1 MADPH
6 ACKWLTELLPRV
18 TALAC
23 ESGRTLL
30 TLYQDLNPR
39 VQYKLDHSP
48 VTQADLV
55 SHRILETGLACVAP
69 HWPVLSEESVEVPFD
84 ERKSWRHFW
93 MIDPLDGTKE
103 FLHRTGEFTVN
114 IALIEEDRPILGVVY
129 APVIDKLYFAARGAG
144 SYRTDGKVT
153 KPIKVA
159 PATTG
164 STRFVVSRCH
174 ASEQEGLTQTKGGK
188 SIVMGS
194 SLKFCLIA
202 EGAADVY
209 PRNGPTMEWDTAA
222 AQCILEEAGGSVTD
236 LEGNTIRY
244 NKHVLL
250 NPAFVARAH
259 FKVSALPGDR

>member
-1 MADPH
+1 MADPY
-6 ACKWLTELLPRV
+6 AGKWLTELLPRV

-23 ESGRTLL
+23 ESGRTILAI
-30 TLYQDLNPR
+30 YQDLNPH
-39 VQYKLDHSP
+39 VEYKLDHSP

-55 SHRILETGLACVAP
+55 SHHILQTGLARLAP
-69 HWPVLSEESVEVPFD
+69 HWPVLSEESVAVPFD

-114 IALIEEDRPILGVVY
+114 IALIEDDRPILGVVY

-144 SYRTDGKVT
+144 SYRLDGKGT
-153 KPIKVA
+153 TPIKVA
-159 PATTG
+159 STTAG
-164 STRFVVSRCH
+164 NTRFVISRRH
-174 ASEQEGLTQTKGGK
+174 ASEQETLNDFIDQTKRGELM
-188 SIVMGS
+188 VMGS
-194 SLKFCLIA
+194 SLKFCLVA

-250 NPAFVARAH
+250 NSGFVARAH
-259 FKVSALPGDR
+259 S

>member
-1 MADPH
+1 MADPY

-30 TLYQDLNPR
+30 AIYQDPNPS
-39 VQYKLDHSP
+39 VEYKLDHSP

-55 SHRILETGLACVAP
+55 SHHILQTGLARLAP
-69 HWPVLSEESVEVPFD
+69 YWPVLSEESVEVPFD

-114 IALIEEDRPILGVVY
+114 IALIEDDRPILGVVY
-129 APVIDKLYFAARGAG
+129 APVIDKLYFAVRGAG
-144 SYRTDGKVT
+144 SYRTDGKVIT
-153 KPIKVA
+153 PIKVTS
-159 PATTG
+159 TTAG
-164 STRFVVSRCH
+164 RTRLVVSRRH
-174 ASEQEGLTQTKGGK
+174 ASEQETVTHFVDQTKDVELM
-188 SIVMGS
+188 VMGS

-236 LEGNTIRY
+236 LEGHTIRY
-244 NKHVLL
+244 NKRVLL
-250 NPAFVARAH
+250 NSGFVARAH
-259 FKVSALPGDR
+259 S